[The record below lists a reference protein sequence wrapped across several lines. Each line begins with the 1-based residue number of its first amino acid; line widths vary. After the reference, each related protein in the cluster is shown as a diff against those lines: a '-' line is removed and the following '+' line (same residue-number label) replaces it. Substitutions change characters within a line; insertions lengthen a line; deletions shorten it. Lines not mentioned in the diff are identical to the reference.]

1 MVSLKFKAQQMSVE
15 NPLHSTN
22 LHRQQ
27 SKLTLANDPN
37 ESIDPSSLSL
47 PRSCADQRGSI
58 IKNGPRP
65 LQNDHWV
72 SCGWPAH
79 LHWPVRIS
87 NLRSSH
93 KNHLVPFQSKDASGF
108 SCDTH
113 GTSHWPVPFCGAALP
128 PLRPQHLDSLLQA
141 TRSASDARIVHL
153 WSTNP
158 IKNGKLILIYG
169 FCSLHAETRYVTK
182 NWIFKTSNRIC
193 L

>member
-1 MVSLKFKAQQMSVE
+1 MIQM
-15 NPLHSTN
+15 NP
-22 LHRQQ
+22 
-27 SKLTLANDPN
+27 
-37 ESIDPSSLSL
+37 SIHHLFHCL
-47 PRSCADQRGSI
+47 EARGFNHQ
-58 IKNGPRP
+58 NGPRP

-93 KNHLVPFQSKDASGF
+93 KKHLVPFQSKDASGF
-108 SCDTH
+108 SCDTRINNPLT
-113 GTSHWPVPFCGAALP
+113 GSVLWCRPAP
-128 PLRPQHLDSLLQA
+128 PPQHLDSLLQA

-158 IKNGKLILIYG
+158 IKNGKLIYLILIWR
-169 FCSLHAETRYVTK
+169 FCSLHVETRYVTK
-182 NWIFKTSNRIC
+182 NWIFKASNRIC